1 MDAKSFLE
9 ALATGKI
16 TRRDT
21 LKAMSAVGLVN
32 LALPTIMRPAR
43 AGGELTVFTWSGYEL
58 PEFYPA
64 YVEKY
69 GAAPAFSFYAD
80 NDEAF
85 QKVNAGYRPDLVCP
99 SNPLVK
105 KFHDA
110 GIIRPIDTSRLSNWP
125 DMLEGLKTVDGTV
138 FGDQTWYVPW
148 DWGTSS
154 IVYRPDLVD
163 PEYIETNSWKILWDE
178 RYAGRL
184 ATNDQMDSI
193 VIPAALVL
201 GIENPFAMSDEEI
214 AEVKEFLVQQRPL
227 LRFYW
232 QSETDVA
239 QAMAAGEVVAAYG
252 WNSTAA
258 ALKAHGV
265 PTGYMVPI
273 EGILTWTDGYCLVEG
288 SEGDEQAAYDF
299 LDAVISVEAG
309 VHLIN
314 TFGFGAANRK
324 SFELVDQDVLD
335 GLGIANPEEALATGI
350 YFETIESPW
359 REKYLN
365 MVDEVRAGA

>member
-1 MDAKSFLE
+1 MDAKPFLE
-9 ALATGKI
+9 ALSAGKL
-16 TRRDT
+16 TRRDIT
-21 LKAMSAVGLVN
+21 TAMSAVGLAAVSM
-32 LALPTIMRPAR
+32 PMIKKPAS
-43 AGGELTVFTWSGYEL
+43 AGDELTVFTWSGYEL
-58 PEFYPA
+58 PEFYPT
-64 YVEKY
+64 YIEKY
-69 GAAPAFSFYAD
+69 GSEPNFSFFAD

-85 QKVNAGYRPDLVCP
+85 QKINAGYRPDLVCP

-110 GIIRPIDTSRLSNWP
+110 GIVKPIDQTRLTNWP

-154 IVYRPDLVD
+154 VVYRPDLVD
-163 PEYIETNSWKILWDE
+163 PEYIENNTWKILWDE

-201 GIENPFAMSDEEI
+201 GIENPFAMSDEEL
-214 AEVKEFLVQQRPL
+214 AEVKEFLVKQRPL
-227 LRFYW
+227 LRYYW
-232 QSETDVA
+232 QTESDVA
-239 QAMAAGEVVAAYG
+239 QALASGEVVAAYG

-258 ALKAHGV
+258 MLKGHGV
-265 PTGYMVPI
+265 PTGYMVPE

-288 SEGDEQAAYDF
+288 SEGEEQAAYDF
-299 LDAVISVEAG
+299 MDAVISVEAG

-314 TFGFGAANRK
+314 TYGFGAANSK
-324 SFELVDQDVLD
+324 SFDLVDQEVLE
-335 GLGIANPEEALATGI
+335 GLGIANPEEALATGV

-365 MVDEVRAGA
+365 MVDELRAGA

>member
-1 MDAKSFLE
+1 MDAKTFLE
-9 ALATGKI
+9 ALAAGKL
-16 TRRDT
+16 TRRDIMT
-21 LKAMSAVGLVN
+21 AMSAAGLAAVSVP
-32 LALPTIMRPAR
+32 ALHKPAS
-43 AGGELTVFTWSGYEL
+43 AAGELSVYTWAGYEL

-64 YVEKY
+64 YIEKY
-69 GAAPAFSFYAD
+69 GAEPEFSYFAD

-85 QKVNAGYRPDLVCP
+85 QKINAGFRPDLVCP

-110 GIIRPIDTSRLSNWP
+110 GIIRQIDSSRLANWP
-125 DMLEGLKTVDGTV
+125 DMLEGLKTVDATV
-138 FGDQTWYVPW
+138 FNGQTWYVPW

-154 IVYRPDLVD
+154 VVYRPDLID
-163 PEYIETNSWKILWDE
+163 PAYIETNSWKILWDE

-201 GIENPFAMSDEEI
+201 GIENPFAMSDDEI
-214 AEVKEFLVQQRPL
+214 AEVKEFLVKQRPL
-227 LRFYW
+227 LRYYW

-239 QAMAAGEVVAAYG
+239 QAMASGEVVAAYG

-258 ALKAHGV
+258 MLKSHGV

-288 SEGDEQAAYDF
+288 SEAHDEAAYDF
-299 LDAVISVEAG
+299 IDAVISVEAG

-314 TFGFGAANRK
+314 TFGFGAANSK
-324 SFELVDQDVLD
+324 SFGLVDQEVLD

>member
-1 MDAKSFLE
+1 MDTKQFLRD
-9 ALATGKI
+9 LADGKLS
-16 TRRDT
+16 RRDIMT
-21 LKAMSAVGLVN
+21 AMSAVGLASVSMPV
-32 LALPTIMRPAR
+32 LRRPAAA
-43 AGGELTVFTWSGYEL
+43 AGDLTVFTWSGYEL
-58 PEFYPA
+58 PEFYEA
-64 YVEKY
+64 YTAKY
-69 GAAPAFSFYAD
+69 GSDPDFSFYAD

-85 QKVNAGYRPDLVCP
+85 QKVNAGFRPDLVCP

-110 GIIRPIDTSRLSNWP
+110 GIIKPIDTSRLSNWP
-125 DMLEGLKTVDGTV
+125 DMLDGLKTVDGTV

-154 IVYRPDLVD
+154 VVYRPDLVD
-163 PEYIETNSWKILWDE
+163 PEYIENNTWKILWDE

-201 GIENPFAMSDEEI
+201 GIENPFAMTDDEI
-214 AEVKEFLVQQRPL
+214 AQVKEFLVEQRPL
-227 LRFYW
+227 LRYYW

-239 QAMAAGEVVAAYG
+239 QAMATGEVVAAYG

-258 ALKAHGV
+258 ALSNHGV
-265 PTGYMVPI
+265 PTGYMVPV

-288 SEGDEQAAYDF
+288 SAGDEQKAYDF
-299 LDAVISVEAG
+299 MDAVISVEAG
-309 VHLIN
+309 VALLN
-314 TFGFGAANRK
+314 TYGFGAANRK
-324 SFELVDQDVLD
+324 SFELVDQEMLE
-335 GLGIANPEEALATGI
+335 GIGIANPEEALATGV

-365 MVDEVRAGA
+365 MVDELRAGA